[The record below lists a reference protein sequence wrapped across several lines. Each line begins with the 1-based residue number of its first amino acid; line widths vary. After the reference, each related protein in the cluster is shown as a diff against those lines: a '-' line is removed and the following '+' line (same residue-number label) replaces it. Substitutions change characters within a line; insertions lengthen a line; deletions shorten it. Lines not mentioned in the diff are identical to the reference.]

1 MPSRSLPKNARFNR
15 GIDHA
20 GRDTR
25 RSRRKRGGGHG
36 EAKKRQGLYSMR
48 PHDYFE
54 KPRRRDVSAAVTDAA
69 NELRR
74 RLTEYSQYVTV
85 YSYTSISA
93 ARGIFDTSRV
103 PCRRSCAAISGTP
116 SARVTSN
123 VKRLFA

>member
-1 MPSRSLPKNARFNR
+1 MLSRLLPKNARFNR

-20 GRDTR
+20 GRA
-25 RSRRKRGGGHG
+25 RGGKEGRARG
-36 EAKKRQGLYSMR
+36 AKKRQGLYSMR

-103 PCRRSCAAISGTP
+103 GEFRAAVLAP
-116 SARVTSN
+116 RYRARLPRV
-123 VKRLFA
+123 